1 MRGEFNDFKT
11 LILKDNEY
19 AYYVHCSLHQ
29 LQLAL
34 MTIAKNHIQI
44 TTLFNLVA
52 NIVNVV
58 GASCKRRDIL
68 REKQAIRVIQL
79 IDNEEL
85 SSERGLNKE
94 TNLTHACDTRWGSHY
109 YSLIS
114 LIDIFSSMV
123 DVLDMVSED
132 GINA

>member
-44 TTLFNLVA
+44 ATLFNLVA

-58 GASCKRRDIL
+58 GVSCKR
-68 REKQAIRVIQL
+68 
-79 IDNEEL
+79 
-85 SSERGLNKE
+85 
-94 TNLTHACDTRWGSHY
+94 
-109 YSLIS
+109 
-114 LIDIFSSMV
+114 
-123 DVLDMVSED
+123 
-132 GINA
+132 